1 MRRRTEVTEG
11 GESWSELPLE
21 MDQLDWSVLILL
33 VQEKD

>member
-11 GESWSELPLE
+11 GESWSELPRE
-21 MDQLDWSVLILL
+21 MEQLDWTVLILL